1 MGSYGEKGKWG
12 GGARESCGGTGKKG
26 QLWGRGEEGA
36 VGGGDPA
43 LPVNVQESPAKV
55 WVGGSLLQG
64 WGH

>member
-36 VGGGDPA
+36 VGGGEEGPTGVEMRKRGQ
-43 LPVNVQESPAKV
+43 L
-55 WVGGSLLQG
+55 
-64 WGH
+64 